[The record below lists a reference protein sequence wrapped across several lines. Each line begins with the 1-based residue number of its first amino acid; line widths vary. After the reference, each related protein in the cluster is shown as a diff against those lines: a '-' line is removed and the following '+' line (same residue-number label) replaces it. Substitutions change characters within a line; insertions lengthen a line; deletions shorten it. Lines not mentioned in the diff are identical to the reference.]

1 MQVNI
6 ETVAAHTLFIPG
18 PNASKASLV
27 LSRIRDL
34 AAEAHGALRY
44 ADDADID
51 TVKLDVCEEYLHK
64 ITRPMRHGQR
74 EHTRAF
80 VAEVQA
86 RELGLHTSEESPDEH
101 SPEHSP

>member
-1 MQVNI
+1 MTTVNI
-6 ETVAAHTLFIPG
+6 ETVAAPVLFIPG

-34 AAEAHGALRY
+34 ATEAHGALRY

-86 RELGLHTSEESPDEH
+86 REMGMTTKEPPDET
-101 SPEHSP
+101 SPERHP